1 MLDFDVILGIDR
13 LSSHHTIL
21 DCYAKTVALALLGI
35 PSVVWQSA
43 YRPHTDGD
51 YIFYA
56 SPMVGFFG
64 ESSLTYVSDVY
75 SKPLYIDYIPVVREF
90 IDVFLTDLL
99 SSPLKRDIDF
109 TID

>member
-43 YRPHTDGD
+43 YSHTPMGI
-51 YIFYA
+51 IFSMRA
-56 SPMVGFFG
+56 QWLV
-64 ESSLTYVSDVY
+64 SLGS
-75 SKPLYIDYIPVVREF
+75 LA
-90 IDVFLTDLL
+90 
-99 SSPLKRDIDF
+99 
-109 TID
+109 